1 MANKGLCACT
11 NDVICSCCEGD
22 NLVNKSVPK
31 NLDTDWIRIGTYAKQ
46 LDRGPWTT
54 HGPVLYGPSH
64 GHGPWTTPMNQVH
77 GPPLIFKRKS
87 PPVNMKI
94 YRRSGH
100 EKHRLVFIAYI
111 LEGLSCNSG
120 LLWDCAPINGKTT
133 NLF

>member
-1 MANKGLCACT
+1 MGLCAWT
-11 NDVICSCCEGD
+11 YDVICSCCEGD
-22 NLVNKSVPK
+22 NLVNKSIPK
-31 NLDTDWIRIGTYAKQ
+31 NLDTDWIRIGTYTKQ

-54 HGPVLYGPSH
+54 HGPGLYRPSH
-64 GHGPWTTPMNQVH
+64 GPGPWTTPNYQKE
-77 GPPLIFKRKS
+77 IA
-87 PPVNMKI
+87 PVNMKI

-120 LLWDCAPINGKTT
+120 LFWDCAPINGKTT